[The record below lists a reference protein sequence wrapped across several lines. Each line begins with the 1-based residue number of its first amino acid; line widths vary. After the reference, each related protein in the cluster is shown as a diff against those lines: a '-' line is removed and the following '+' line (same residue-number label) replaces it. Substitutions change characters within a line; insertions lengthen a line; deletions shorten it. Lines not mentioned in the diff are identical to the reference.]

1 MTGPGSVRIGV
12 LGHVDHGKTTL
23 TAAVTRVLREE
34 YPDRNRLASK
44 DDWVV
49 RGVEYQTPQRR
60 YLHIDPSPW
69 RDSRTSLLHASPLDG
84 GILVVS
90 AVEGVMAQ
98 TRQDVLGAR
107 WLGVPALV
115 VALNKA
121 DQVDDDL
128 ATFVEAE
135 VREELS
141 AQGYPGADV
150 PVVRVS
156 AFHALYG
163 DPQWRASVLALMDAV
178 DSYVPAPETVDVDH
192 APGTDDETRRRFDA
206 DIYLATPPEGGSPR
220 PLWPG
225 AVCRFDFRN
234 AEVTGKVAAKVEML
248 LPGDSARAR
257 VTLSEPVAIGDDE
270 CFVITQPGRSGYA
283 WGRITRVVV

>member
-49 RGVEYQTPQRR
+49 RGVEYQTPTRR

-69 RDSRTSLLHASPLDG
+69 RDSRTSLLHATPLDG
-84 GILVVS
+84 AILVVS

-98 TRQDVLGAR
+98 TRQDVVGAR

-128 ATFVEAE
+128 AAFVEAE
-135 VREELS
+135 IRDELS

-150 PVVRVS
+150 PVVQVS

-163 DPQWRASVLALMDAV
+163 DPQWRTSILSLMDAV
-178 DSYVPAPETVDVDH
+178 DRYVPASEAAET
-192 APGTDDETRRRFDA
+192 PTTDDEMHRFDA
-206 DIYLATPPEGGSPR
+206 DVYLATPLEGGSAR
-220 PLWPG
+220 PVWPG
-225 AVCRFDFRN
+225 TVCRFDFRN
-234 AEVTGKVAAKVEML
+234 AEVAGTASVDAEML
-248 LPGDSARAR
+248 LPGDRAQAR
-257 VTLSEPVAIGDDE
+257 VTLAEPVALGDDE

-283 WGRITRVVV
+283 WGRVTHVLG